1 MALDGIYLNSLMRS
15 LEDTLLG
22 SKIDKINQP
31 EKDEIILTLR
41 KDRKNIKLLISSSP
55 RFARIHLTETVKENP
70 IKAPMYLMVLRK
82 YILGGRIIKV
92 TQKDSD
98 RILIME
104 IENRDELGFD
114 SVYSL
119 IIEIMGRH
127 SNITLVRNRDN
138 KVMESIKH
146 ITPDINS
153 YRVLYPGVNY
163 VFPPK
168 SEKLNPFTCSY
179 DEFNN
184 YISSNSLI
192 FDDKFYSACFTGVSK
207 LLSQDLYFTLT
218 EKIQSPTRTEI
229 YNNFKDLMDN
239 LDKNLSFKIYTTKTG
254 LIKDFYSLNLSF
266 FEKDY
271 NSISYDD
278 PNELMDDFYSKKD
291 KQDRLQ
297 NKSTDLQKLIHTN
310 IERCN
315 KKAKI
320 LHETLKE
327 CEEKEE
333 LRIKGD
339 LLTSFI
345 YTIKKG
351 DKECSLLNFYNE
363 NEEEYITI
371 SLDSNKTPSENIQRY
386 YKKYNKLKVSEEYAK
401 MQLSKN
407 EEEIEYLNSVLTNII
422 NVESYYE
429 IDEIKKELIETGYIR
444 FNKNLKNG
452 KKNKTSKPHHF
463 VSSDN
468 IDIYVGKNNLQN
480 DYLSLKFA
488 NKNYLWLHA
497 KDIPGSHVIVCDFNV
512 PDTTLEEAAIIA
524 GYYSKGKNSP
534 KLSIDYTKVKEL
546 KKPNGAK
553 PGMVIYHTN
562 KTVIINPNEFTK
574 KFEKNNSNK
583 Q

>member
-422 NVESYYE
+422 NVESYDE
-429 IDEIKKELIETGYIR
+429 IDEIKKELIETG
-444 FNKNLKNG
+444 
-452 KKNKTSKPHHF
+452 
-463 VSSDN
+463 
-468 IDIYVGKNNLQN
+468 
-480 DYLSLKFA
+480 
-488 NKNYLWLHA
+488 
-497 KDIPGSHVIVCDFNV
+497 
-512 PDTTLEEAAIIA
+512 
-524 GYYSKGKNSP
+524 
-534 KLSIDYTKVKEL
+534 
-546 KKPNGAK
+546 
-553 PGMVIYHTN
+553 
-562 KTVIINPNEFTK
+562 
-574 KFEKNNSNK
+574 
-583 Q
+583 

>member
-1 MALDGIYLNSLMRS
+1 MALDGIYLYSLVNN
-15 LEDTLLG
+15 LEKSIVN

-41 KDRKNIKLLISSSP
+41 KERKNIKLLISSSP
-55 RFARIHLTETVKENP
+55 RFARIHLTNTIKENP

-82 YILGGRIIKV
+82 YILGGRITKL
-92 TQKDSD
+92 TQLDND
-98 RILIME
+98 RIVIME

-153 YRVLYPGVNY
+153 YRVLYPGVTY
-163 VFPPK
+163 VYPPK
-168 SEKLNPFTCSY
+168 STKLNPFTTDY
-179 DEFNN
+179 DEFNS
-184 YISSNSLI
+184 YISSNSI
-192 FDDKFYSACFTGVSK
+192 EFDERFYSNTFTGISK
-207 LLSQDLYFTLT
+207 LLSNELYYNITNINT
-218 EKIQSPTRTEI
+218 SPTRSEI
-229 YNNFKDLMDN
+229 YDNFKNFINNIDSH
-239 LDKNLSFKIYTTKTG
+239 LSFNIYTNKFG
-254 LIKDFYSLNLSF
+254 ILKDFYSIKLNTL
-266 FEKDY
+266 EKDF
-271 NSISYDD
+271 NLISYDN
-278 PNELMDDFYSKKD
+278 PNTLMDDFYSKKD

-320 LHETLKE
+320 LRETLKD
-327 CEEKEE
+327 CEEKES

-351 DKECSLLNFYNE
+351 DKECTLLNFYNE
-363 NEEEYITI
+363 NEEEYMKI
-371 SLDSNKTPSENIQRY
+371 SLDPNKTPSENVQRY
-386 YKKYNKLKVSEEYAK
+386 YKKYNKLKTSEEYAK
-401 MQLSKN
+401 VQLEKN
-407 EEEIEYLNSVLTNII
+407 LEEEDYLNSVLTNIL
-422 NVESYYE
+422 NVESYDE

-444 FNKNLKNG
+444 FKKNG
-452 KKNKTSKPHHF
+452 KSPKKQKTSKPHHF
-463 VSSDN
+463 VSSDG

-497 KDIPGSHVIVCDFNV
+497 KDIPGSHVIVCAFDV

-534 KLSIDYTKVKEL
+534 KLDVDYTKVKEL

-562 KTVIINPNEFTK
+562 KTVLINPGAFDEVM
-574 KFEKNNSNK
+574 NK
-583 Q
+583 IAADKQ

>member
-41 KDRKNIKLLISSSP
+41 KERKNLKLLISSSP
-55 RFARIHLTETVKENP
+55 RFARIHLTETLKENP

-82 YILGGRIIKV
+82 YILGGRIIKI

-98 RILIME
+98 RILIIE

-119 IIEIMGRH
+119 IVEIMGRH

-138 KVMESIKH
+138 KIMESIKH

-168 SEKLNPFTCSY
+168 SEKLNPFTCTYSQ
-179 DEFNN
+179 FNN
-184 YISSNSLI
+184 YISTNSI
-192 FDDKFYSACFTGVSK
+192 SFDERFYSSCFTGVSN
-207 LLSQDLYFTLT
+207 LLSENLYYKIT
-218 EKIQSPTRTEI
+218 EKIAAPTRTEI
-229 YNNFKDLMDN
+229 YDSFKNIIDN
-239 LDKNLSFKIYTTKTG
+239 LDQNLSFNIYTTKTG
-254 LIKDFYSLNLSF
+254 LIKDFYSIDLSYIQ
-266 FEKDY
+266 KDFV
-271 NSISYDD
+271 SIHYDD
-278 PNELMDDFYSKKD
+278 PNKLMDDFYTKKD

-315 KKAKI
+315 KKSKI
-320 LHETLKE
+320 LHETLKD
-327 CEEKEE
+327 CEEKED

-351 DKECSLLNFYNE
+351 DKECTLLNFYNE

-371 SLDSNKTPSENIQRY
+371 TLDTNKTPSENIQKY
-386 YKKYNKLKVSEEYAK
+386 YKKYNKLKVSEEYAI

-407 EEEIEYLNSVLTNII
+407 EDEIEYLNSVLTNII
-422 NVESYYE
+422 NAESYDE
-429 IDEIKKELIETGYIR
+429 IDEIKKELIETGYIK
-444 FNKNLKNG
+444 FNRNSKNA

-468 IDIYVGKNNLQN
+468 IDIYVGKNNIQN

-497 KDIPGSHVIVCDFNV
+497 KDIPGSHVIVCAFDV
-512 PDTTLEEAAIIA
+512 PDKTLEEAAIIA

-534 KLSIDYTKVKEL
+534 KLSVDYTKIKEL
-546 KKPNGAK
+546 KKPNGSK

-562 KTVIINPNEFTK
+562 KTVVINPNDFLK
-574 KFEKNNSNK
+574 MFQK
-583 Q
+583 